1 MVYFLVSWTEKYQVQ
16 ALRLFINVIC
26 RQQYVNK
33 NLKFNVLLVVL
44 VLPLCCLPRES
55 VFIELD
61 DLVGKRL
68 KGLKYFD
75 SSQNVYRL
83 WTLLIC
89 LLLGDKIMLIT
100 ALEDFFVKKRK
111 SSRPTFQLI
120 RNMSSPE
127 SSVAP
132 MILSGS
138 SPLSKPLGF
147 PLYFLSAFLSFLF
160 SPLHCLLLV

>member
-61 DLVGKRL
+61 DLVGK
-68 KGLKYFD
+68 KVDTVK
-75 SSQNVYRL
+75 
-83 WTLLIC
+83 TL
-89 LLLGDKIMLIT
+89 
-100 ALEDFFVKKRK
+100 R
-111 SSRPTFQLI
+111 
-120 RNMSSPE
+120 
-127 SSVAP
+127 
-132 MILSGS
+132 
-138 SPLSKPLGF
+138 
-147 PLYFLSAFLSFLF
+147 
-160 SPLHCLLLV
+160 